1 MWGPNDIPP
10 QRPEHEGT
18 PVDYKTDGNGAVHEI
33 PAAQTAARDAGNPMV
48 VGRIVLNPPA
58 SRAIGP
64 AFGVGDESKRMV
76 PRDAPRPV
84 PLDPS
89 AETNSIPYRDL
100 CDIVNDPEVARAL
113 QTPGRIE
120 LQRDERAR
128 RYMPTL
134 AELIDRMAIC
144 QLKAIFIPESRAE
157 YDREIADIVHDVD
170 LILDQKSDSGFVF
183 GAEAIRAAMVIMLT
197 NRYIWE
203 NESLARAGSN
213 GQDHLLKLTHS
224 INGVRNTAKNE
235 LSKLAGDRIDLKID
249 CFAAELIERFGNW
262 NIYGSSGAV

>member
-18 PVDYKTDGNGAVHEI
+18 PVDYKTDGNGAVHEVPAAWTNPGLPWPA
-33 PAAQTAARDAGNPMV
+33 PAAQ
-48 VGRIVLNPPA
+48 
-58 SRAIGP
+58 
-64 AFGVGDESKRMV
+64 DESKRMV
-76 PRDAPRPV
+76 PRDAPTCAPGFGADS
-84 PLDPS
+84 LNGSNGAD
-89 AETNSIPYRDL
+89 DL
-100 CDIVNDPEVARAL
+100 GQMTEDDLLRGLEGLNPPCVAADERLAR
-113 QTPGRIE
+113 RIE
-120 LQRDERAR
+120 LQREERSR

-262 NIYGSSGAV
+262 NIYGSSGAA